1 MEENPM
7 QSFEFY
13 TPTHIVFGA
22 GTEAQAGSL
31 AAAQGAKHVLVVYGG
46 KSARNSG
53 LIDRVT
59 RSLEDAGIAWET
71 LGGVQPNP
79 RLSLVRKGI
88 ELVREKNIDLLLAV
102 GGGSVIDTAKAIADG
117 AANPQYDVWNDI
129 WLKKV
134 TISAALPVGA
144 VLTIPAAGSETSDS
158 AVITNDETKEKR
170 GVNSPFHRPKFA
182 ILNPELTYTL
192 PPFQLTCGIV
202 DIMMHTLERYFN
214 PITTNELSDEF
225 AEGLLRTTIR
235 NGRRAVAH
243 PGDYQ
248 AMSELMWCGSRSHNG
263 LTGLG
268 GKTDFA
274 THQLGHELGAM
285 FDVTH
290 GASLSATWGSWARYV
305 IVANP
310 ARFAQ
315 YAVKVWGFSHEGKD
329 DMALGLEGIA
339 ATESFFRELHMPTCL
354 SELGIGVLPEETVQ
368 ELAYRCAFKNTRTI
382 GTFRVLDHNDILKI
396 YQAANH

>member
-1 MEENPM
+1 M
-7 QSFEFY
+7 QAFDYYS
-13 TPTHIVFGA
+13 PTHIVFGP
-22 GTEAQAGSL
+22 GTENQVGSL
-31 AAAQGAKHVLVVYGG
+31 AAAQGAKRVLVVYGG
-46 KSARNSG
+46 HSAQKSG

-59 RSLEDAGIAWET
+59 KSLEDAGLSWET

-88 ELVREKNIDLLLAV
+88 EIAQETGVDLLLAV

-117 AANPQYDVWNDI
+117 AANPQYDVWNDF

-134 TISAALPVGA
+134 AVPGALPVGA

-158 AVITNDETKEKR
+158 AVITNDETKQKR

-182 ILNPELTYTL
+182 VLNPELTYTL
-192 PPFQLTCGIV
+192 PKFQLTCGIV

-214 PITTNELSDEF
+214 PVTTNELSDEF
-225 AEGLLRTTIR
+225 AEGLLRCTIR
-235 NGRRAVAH
+235 NGHRAVAH

-268 GKTDFA
+268 GKMDFA

-310 ARFAQ
+310 SRFAQ
-315 YAVKVWGFSHEGKD
+315 YAVKVWGLSADGKD

-339 ATESFFRELHMPTCL
+339 ATENFFRELDMPTCL
-354 SELGIGVLPEETVQ
+354 SELGLGVLSDETVQ
-368 ELAYRCAFKNTRTI
+368 ELAYRCAFQNTRTI

>member
-1 MEENPM
+1 M

-13 TPTHIVFGA
+13 TPTHIVFGPD
-22 GTEAQAGSL
+22 TEAQVGSL

-46 KSARNSG
+46 HSAVKSG
-53 LIDRVT
+53 LIDRVAQ
-59 RSLEDAGIAWET
+59 SLDAAGIGWEA

-88 ELVREKNIDLLLAV
+88 AIAREKDIDLLLAV

-117 AANPQYDVWNDI
+117 AANPQYDIWNDI

-134 TISAALPVGA
+134 AVPAALPVGV

-158 AVITNDETKEKR
+158 AVITNDETKQKR

-182 ILNPELTYTL
+182 VLNPELTYTL
-192 PPFQLTCGIV
+192 PKFQLTCGIV

-225 AEGLLRTTIR
+225 AEGLLRTTVR
-235 NGRRAVAH
+235 NGRRAVAN
-243 PGDYQ
+243 PTDYQ

-268 GKTDFA
+268 GKMDFA

-305 IVANP
+305 ISSNP
-310 ARFAQ
+310 SRFAQ
-315 YAVKVWGFSHEGKD
+315 YAVKVWGLSAEGKD
-329 DMALGLEGIA
+329 DMTLGLEAIA
-339 ATESFFRELHMPTCL
+339 ATEDFFRELDMPTCL
-354 SELGIGVLPEETVQ
+354 SELGIGVQSEETIQ
-368 ELAYRCAFKNTRTI
+368 ELAYRCAFQNTRTI

>member
-1 MEENPM
+1 M
-7 QSFEFY
+7 
-13 TPTHIVFGA
+13 
-22 GTEAQAGSL
+22 
-31 AAAQGAKHVLVVYGG
+31 
-46 KSARNSG
+46 
-53 LIDRVT
+53 
-59 RSLEDAGIAWET
+59 
-71 LGGVQPNP
+71 LG
-79 RLSLVRKGI
+79 
-88 ELVREKNIDLLLAV
+88 V
-102 GGGSVIDTAKAIADG
+102 GGGSVLDTAKAIADG
-117 AANPQYDVWNDI
+117 AANPQYDVWNDF

-134 TISAALPVGA
+134 TVPGALPVGA

-182 ILNPELTYTL
+182 VLNPELTYTL

-235 NGRRAVAH
+235 NGRRAVSH

-268 GKTDFA
+268 GKMDFA

-305 IVANP
+305 ISANP
-310 ARFAQ
+310 SRFAQ
-315 YAVKVWGFSHEGKD
+315 YAVKVWGLSADGKD
-329 DMALGLEGIA
+329 DMTLGLEGIA
-339 ATESFFRELHMPTCL
+339 ATEDFFRELDMPTCL
-354 SELGIGVLPEETVQ
+354 SELGIGVLPEETVS
-368 ELAYRCAFKNTRTI
+368 ELAYRCSFKNTRTI
-382 GTFRVLDHNDILKI
+382 GTFRVLDQGDILKI

>member
-1 MEENPM
+1 M

-22 GTEAQAGSL
+22 GTETQAGAL
-31 AAAQGAKHVLVVYGG
+31 AAAQGAKRVLVVYGG
-46 KSARNSG
+46 QSAIKSG

-59 RSLEDAGIAWET
+59 RSLTDAGLAWET

-88 ELVREKNIDLLLAV
+88 AIAQEKGVDLLLAV

-117 AANPQYDVWNDI
+117 AANPQYDIWNDI

-134 TISAALPVGA
+134 TVAAALPVGV

-158 AVITNDETKEKR
+158 AVITNDETKQKR
-170 GVNSPFHRPKFA
+170 GVNSNFHRPKFA

-192 PPFQLTCGIV
+192 PRFQLTCGIV

-214 PITTNELSDEF
+214 PITTNELTDEF

-268 GKTDFA
+268 GKMDFA
-274 THQLGHELGAM
+274 THQLGHELSAM

-305 IVANP
+305 ITTNP
-310 ARFAQ
+310 SRFAQ
-315 YAVKVWGFSHEGKD
+315 YAGKVWGLSAEGKD
-329 DMALGLEGIA
+329 DMTLGQEGIA
-339 ATESFFRELHMPTCL
+339 ATEAFFRELDMPTCL
-354 SELGIGVLPEETVQ
+354 SQLGVGVLSEETIQ

-382 GTFRVLDHNDILKI
+382 GTFQVLDHNDILRI